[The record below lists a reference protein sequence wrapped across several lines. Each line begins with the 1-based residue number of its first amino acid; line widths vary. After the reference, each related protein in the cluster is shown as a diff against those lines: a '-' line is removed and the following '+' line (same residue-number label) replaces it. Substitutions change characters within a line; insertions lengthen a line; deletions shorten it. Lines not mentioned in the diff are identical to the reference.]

1 MEFLIDLASAND
13 DLIKDMSIE
22 INNLLNNDTFKTDD
36 NFEKLKSN
44 NELLDPLF
52 KKSIGISVFEYLAK
66 NKKIS
71 DNLNNKSIHILSPSD
86 ADMISQCKCPQ
97 FLDMY
102 IKSTGFHN
110 KSILFYSTLLL
121 NIIMEKKY
129 YTQFY
134 EFIKFIP
141 ENAKMNVKKN
151 LIENNES
158 KIITFIYYSFIN
170 TKQDEITNFFDIK
183 FEQSYFDK
191 LMDYLKSIPRLKDLY
206 YSNSNNYLN
215 RIYTSN
221 KDIIGYKH
229 YDSVR
234 HIGNDLLLSEIIKRE
249 NIASYEIFYMGCL
262 YYWPLTVK
270 MLLENKIIPN
280 SDGFKNLLLSVNNAK
295 KTPSVNYTPI
305 VEQILD
311 LFITYGYAPTKLE
324 SIIMKQLNFT
334 SHKYKDY
341 ITLKNIDT
349 CDNVN
354 DDLIL
359 SLKYKTTKNKTK
371 KGKDAIKE
379 ITEDDMRYIFT
390 TELNPFSFPVITNNY
405 GKISLKLFK
414 EIIGM
419 FSKING
425 EILKTIFRT
434 SKINPDIE
442 LIDMLMTNGMIP
454 LFEIVIDK
462 YLNNNNINDLID
474 KVNIKEF
481 TISLSN
487 TGIKKYLLK
496 TLVFLNDTIPDEVM
510 KNILIKDNYIDISNE
525 IHKKYIEENSIII
538 DDNYLLKLINMGVT
552 LHTMT
557 NMLENITEISEITF
571 FEILKKNQYKSI
583 HYIAYKKYVLDKIEN
598 INDNFI
604 LKILS
609 INPSSEILGNINKIY
624 NVSSNILA
632 IIMKY
637 IFNSSTFEEKA
648 LFIKNMT

>member
-1 MEFLIDLASAND
+1 MDFLIDLASAND
-13 DLIKDMSIE
+13 DLIKEMSIE

-36 NFEKLKSN
+36 NFDRLKNN

-71 DNLNNKSIHILSPSD
+71 DKISDKINPTDAYIINNCLN
-86 ADMISQCKCPQ
+86 PQ
-97 FLDMY
+97 FFDIY
-102 IKSTGFHN
+102 VKSKAFQN
-110 KSILFYSTLLL
+110 NSLLFYSTLLL
-121 NIIMEKKY
+121 NIMEKKL

-141 ENAKMNVKKN
+141 ENAKMYVKKN

-158 KIITFIYYSFIN
+158 KIITFICESFIN

-183 FEQSYFDK
+183 IEQNYFDK
-191 LMDYLKSIPRLKDLY
+191 LMDYFKSIPRIKELY
-206 YSNSNNYLN
+206 NSNNYLN
-215 RIYTSN
+215 SIYKSN

-229 YDSVR
+229 YDSVK
-234 HIGNDLLLSEIIKRE
+234 HIGNDLLLSEIVKRE
-249 NIASYEIFYMGCL
+249 NIANYEIFYMGCL
-262 YYWPLTVK
+262 GYWPLTVK
-270 MLLENKIIPN
+270 MLLENKIIPD
-280 SDGFKNLLLSVNNAK
+280 SEGFKNLLLSVIDAK
-295 KTPSVNYTPI
+295 KTSSVYEKSAI
-305 VEQILD
+305 EQILD

-324 SIIMKQLNFT
+324 IIIMKQLNFT
-334 SHKYKDY
+334 SPKYKDY

-349 CDNVN
+349 GDNVN
-354 DDLIL
+354 DELIL

-371 KGKDAIKE
+371 KGKEAIKE

-390 TELNPFSFPVITNNY
+390 TEQNPFSFPVITSNY

-425 EILKTIFRT
+425 DILKTIFRT
-434 SKINPDIE
+434 SEINPDIE
-442 LIDMLMTNGMIP
+442 LIDILMTNGMIP
-454 LFEIVIDK
+454 LFELVIDK
-462 YLNNNNINDLID
+462 YLNNNSINDLID
-474 KVNIKEF
+474 NINIKEF

-487 TGIKKYLLK
+487 TGIKKDLLK

-538 DDNYLLKLINMGVT
+538 DDNYLLKLVKMGGS
-552 LHTMT
+552 LHTIT
-557 NMLENITEISEITF
+557 NMLGNLTEISEITF
-571 FEILKKNQYKSI
+571 FEILKIYHYKPI
-583 HYIAYKKYVLDKIEN
+583 HYNAYKKYVLDKIEN

-624 NVSSNILA
+624 NVSPNILA

-637 IFNSSTFEEKA
+637 IFTSSTFNEKA
-648 LFIKNMT
+648 LFIKSM